1 MDQLIVSKLTFEGY
15 SRLTLIYMQFQ
26 YSPLT
31 NLYTAVE
38 GFATARGTTD
48 YVNKAVQNNK
58 IVQSHFRKFDDL
70 FLSSIGIGT
79 YLGEPTMLD
88 DDLIENAVYESVK
101 SGAVNVIDT
110 AINYRYMKSEK
121 SIGRAIGR
129 LISDGSISR
138 DQLFICT
145 KNGYITNDG
154 DYPSIDV
161 MQYIQKMFI
170 SAGLISP
177 GDISSGY
184 NVLNPNYISRCI
196 DKSLMNMKLTTIDL
210 VYVHNAY
217 ESWNED
223 VSKNEFYHLIGE
235 VFRTYEKYRSQ
246 NKLRYYGMATWTSF
260 RVPRDSKEYLSLED
274 MVKIAEDVGGK
285 NHGFRFIQLPYNLAY
300 SEALFLKNQDVG
312 SEKNLTILEACKR
325 LNLGV
330 FTSVPLLQTRLLNAK
345 VPDFLGMTD
354 QVHKLI
360 QIIRST
366 PSVTAALIG
375 QKNPEHVTKNIDI
388 AKTAPLE
395 DSDFKKVVNMLSQR
409 SIH

>member
-1 MDQLIVSKLTFEGY
+1 M
-15 SRLTLIYMQFQ
+15 
-26 YSPLT
+26 T
-31 NLYTAVE
+31 NLYTAVD
-38 GFATARGTTD
+38 GFATPEGTQD
-48 YVNKAVQNNK
+48 YVKKAVQNDK
-58 IVQSHFRKFDDL
+58 IALSHFRRFNDL
-70 FLSSIGIGT
+70 LLSSIGIGT
-79 YLGEPTMLD
+79 YLGEPTTID
-88 DDLIENAVYESVK
+88 DELIENAVYESVK

-110 AINYRYMKSEK
+110 AINYRFMKSEK

-129 LISDGSISR
+129 LIKDNIISR
-138 DQLFICT
+138 DQIFICT

-154 DYPSIDV
+154 DYPSVDV

-170 SAGLISP
+170 STGLIAPS
-177 GDISSGY
+177 DISSGY

-196 DKSLMNMKLTTIDL
+196 EKSLMNMKLNTIDL
-210 VYVHNAY
+210 VYIHNAY

-223 VSKNEFYHLIGE
+223 VSKDEFYKLIAE
-235 VFRTYEKYRSQ
+235 VFRTYERYRSQ

-260 RVPRDSKEYLSLED
+260 RVPKDSKEHLSIAD
-274 MVKIAEDVGGK
+274 MVKIAEEVGHE
-285 NHGFRFIQLPYNLAY
+285 NHGFKFIQLPYNLAY

-312 SEKNLTILEACKR
+312 AQKDLTILEACKR

-330 FTSVPLLQTRLLNAK
+330 FTSVPLLQTRLLSAR
-345 VPDFLGMTD
+345 VPDYSGLTD

-375 QKNPEHVTKNIDI
+375 QKNPDHVTKNMDI

-395 DSDFKKVVNMLSQR
+395 ESDFKKAVSMLSQR
-409 SIH
+409 EI

>member
-1 MDQLIVSKLTFEGY
+1 M
-15 SRLTLIYMQFQ
+15 
-26 YSPLT
+26 T
-31 NLYTAVE
+31 NLYTAVD
-38 GFATARGTTD
+38 GFATPEGTNN
-48 YVNKAVQNNK
+48 YLNKAVQSKK
-58 IVQSHFRKFDDL
+58 IAQSHFRKFNDL
-70 FLSSIGIGT
+70 LLSSIGIGT
-79 YLGEPTMLD
+79 YLGEPTTLD
-88 DDLIENAVYESVK
+88 DDLIENAVYDSVK

-110 AINYRYMKSEK
+110 AINYRFMKSEK

-129 LISDGSISR
+129 LIKDNIISR
-138 DQLFICT
+138 DQIFICT

-154 DYPSIDV
+154 DYPSVDV

-170 SAGLISP
+170 SPGLIAPS
-177 GDISSGY
+177 DISSGY

-196 DKSLMNMKLTTIDL
+196 DKSLMNMKLDTIDL

-223 VSKNEFYHLIGE
+223 VSKDEFYKLIAE

-260 RVPRDSKEYLSLED
+260 RVPKDSKEYLSLAD
-274 MVKIAEDVGGK
+274 MVKIAEVVGGE

-312 SEKNLTILEACKR
+312 TQKDLTILEACKR

-330 FTSVPLLQTRLLNAK
+330 FTSVPLLQTRLLSAR
-345 VPDFLGMTD
+345 VPDYSGLTD

-375 QKNPEHVTKNIDI
+375 QKNPDHVTKNMNI

-395 DSDFKKVVNMLSQR
+395 ESDFKMAVNMLSQR
-409 SIH
+409 SI